1 VRLRQRTTDR
11 ALRRRQLHL
20 EPLEER
26 NVPAITYHGGA
37 LLPHVAVEADYVGN
51 FWSSAAGLQEASDLN
66 NFLAYLVNSPYM
78 DMLSEYGVGRG
89 SLVDN
94 GIVHPGLAAGQTVD
108 DRALQHML
116 DADLASGNLQAPTA
130 NSLYFVFTPPNVIVT
145 QGTANSLNDF
155 FGYHDAFTDS
165 AGQRVFY
172 AVIANPVG
180 NGDFYNLND
189 FQTLTKVVS
198 HELAEGVTDPD
209 SGGWFD
215 SMTGNEIGDLANGPD
230 DIGTLNGYVV
240 QAEWSVQQ
248 GTAILPANV
257 SSVGTVPPAQE
268 FPNAP
273 VLFGVANAFTHS
285 DEYFGD
291 LIANDYQLF
300 LGRAASPAEIAGWVN
315 GMQLGMT
322 DEQVMAAF
330 AGSPEFYQHAGGT
343 NQGFIDAVY
352 QDILGRTPDAAG
364 EAAWLAALAAGA
376 PRSAIAY
383 GFAVSAERE
392 SLVVSADYQRYLGRT
407 LSQQEVAG
415 WVSAF
420 QRGVTNEQVV
430 SGFLASSEYFQRQG
444 GTIEGWLTG
453 IYHDVLNRVPDKVG
467 FTAWDTYLEA
477 TFV

>member
-1 VRLRQRTTDR
+1 MTLRQRTTDR
-11 ALRRRQLHL
+11 ARRQLHL

-51 FWSSAAGLQEASDLN
+51 FWSTAAGLQEASDLN
-66 NFLAYLVNSPYM
+66 NFLDYLVNSPYM

-94 GIVHPGLAAGQTVD
+94 GIVHAG
-108 DRALQHML
+108 
-116 DADLASGNLQAPTA
+116 
-130 NSLYFVFTPPNVIVT
+130 
-145 QGTANSLNDF
+145 
-155 FGYHDAFTDS
+155 
-165 AGQRVFY
+165 
-172 AVIANPVG
+172 
-180 NGDFYNLND
+180 
-189 FQTLTKVVS
+189 
-198 HELAEGVTDPD
+198 LAEGVTDPD
-209 SGGWFD
+209 GGGWFD
-215 SMTGNEIGDLANGPD
+215 GVTGNEIGDLANGPD

-300 LGRAASPAEIAGWVN
+300 LGRTASPAEIAGWVN
-315 GMQLGMT
+315 AMQLGMT

-364 EAAWLAALAAGA
+364 QAAWLAALAAGA
-376 PRSAIAY
+376 PPSAIAY

-392 SLVVSADYQRYLGRT
+392 NLVVAADYQRYLGRT
-407 LSQQEVAG
+407 PSQQEVAG

-453 IYHDVLNRVPDKVG
+453 VYHDVLNRVPDKVG
-467 FTAWDTYLEA
+467 FNAWDTYLEA